1 MDVSLDALGVF
12 AVVSLNGSKNLMLR
26 ADQIRSERTGIHA
39 AISVF
44 YNSIRLAYDTF
55 NVARNEERK
64 RLANEA
70 FGGLGAAVQKV
81 YPREALKNDLDTF
94 CADVWDAWQQRDPAV
109 EIWTDRDVE
118 LTPPAWLLEPLILEN
133 QPNFL
138 FGEPSA
144 TKSLTAEILAATLC
158 LQWVDN
164 PFRVKPPA
172 SYWETLYL
180 DFERNEAIITFNL
193 SRLQR
198 GMDLPGIPMHY
209 KRLHGPLARNVGWAQ
224 KYLRAHPKIH
234 LIIIDSV
241 TPASGGN
248 LNETTPVS
256 EFFDAERALNSTTL
270 CLAHA
275 SNKDP
280 EAKNKTITGSFAW
293 SSYAGNVWE
302 CRKEQE
308 ESSDIAEV
316 CLYHRKAPAV
326 YGLHKPIGYRI
337 NFTSDKPSLS
347 VSPSDPRT
355 VPSLIE
361 RMGLTTRVVQALK
374 RSPHTIAELSEELGE
389 SKNKINTTVQRLRAK
404 GIATEICTEGKAIR
418 WGLRYK
424 S

>member
-1 MDVSLDALGVF
+1 LDALGVF
-12 AVVSLNGSKNLMLR
+12 SLVPLNGSKAITLR
-26 ADQIRSERTGIHA
+26 AEKIRAERTGIHSA
-39 AISVF
+39 VSILYDSV
-44 YNSIRLAYDTF
+44 RLAYDTF
-55 NVARNEERK
+55 NVTRNEERK
-64 RLANEA
+64 RLATEA
-70 FGGLGAAVQKV
+70 YGGLSAAIKKV
-81 YPREALKNDLDTF
+81 YFKEALKNDLDSF
-94 CADVWDAWQQRDPAV
+94 CAEVWNVWQERDPAV

-118 LTPPAWLLEPLILEN
+118 PVPPTWLLEPLILQN

-144 TKSLTAEILAATLC
+144 TKSLTAEVLAAILS
-158 LQWVDN
+158 LQWENN
-164 PFRVKPPA
+164 PFRIKPPA
-172 SYWETLYL
+172 SYSETLYL
-180 DFERNEAIITFNL
+180 DFERNEATVRFNL

-198 GMDLPGIPMHY
+198 GMELPSIPIHY
-209 KRLHGPLARNVGWAQ
+209 KRLHGPLARNVQWVQ
-224 KYLRAHPKIH
+224 KYLRAHPKIN

-308 ESSDIAEV
+308 EGSDIAEV
-316 CLYHRKAPAV
+316 CLYHRKPPAV
-326 YGLHKPIGYRI
+326 YSICKPIGYRI
-337 NFTSDKPSLS
+337 SFASDRLSLT
-347 VSPSDPRT
+347 VSPSDPRSI
-355 VPSLIE
+355 PSLIE
-361 RMGLTTRVVQALK
+361 RMGLTTRVLQALK
-374 RSPHTIAELSEELGE
+374 HSSCTTAELSEELGE
-389 SKNKINTTVQRLRAK
+389 PKNKISTTVQRLRAK
-404 GIATEICTEGKAIR
+404 GAVTEICTEGKASR
-418 WGLRYK
+418 WGLRHE